1 MANKGG
7 RPTKLNDELKDQICK
22 VVRAGNYIETAAAY
36 AGLSKQTLYDWM
48 KRGRRESEARNEGK
62 SGIRKEEKY
71 VRFLDAI
78 EKALADG
85 EIRDV
90 AIVAQA
96 ATENWQA
103 AAWKLER
110 RNPGRWGRV
119 RHEITGKDGGP
130 VEVKT
135 WAELAARAAEGSE

>member
-7 RPTKLNDELKDQICK
+7 RPTKLNDDLKDQICK

-48 KRGRRESEARNEGK
+48 KRGRREAEARISGK
-62 SGIRKEEKY
+62 PAVRREEKY

-90 AIVAQA
+90 AIVAKA

-135 WAELAARAAEGSE
+135 WAELVALADEDGD

>member
-7 RPTKLNDELKDQICK
+7 RPTKLNDDLKDQICK

-48 KRGRRESEARNEGK
+48 KRGRREAEARIEGK
-62 SGIRKEEKY
+62 PAQRREEKY

-78 EKALADG
+78 EKALADS

-90 AIVAQA
+90 AIVAKA

-135 WAELAARAAEGSE
+135 WAELAALAVEDEE

>member
-1 MANKGG
+1 
-7 RPTKLNDELKDQICK
+7 
-22 VVRAGNYIETAAAY
+22 VR
-36 AGLSKQTLYDWM
+36 
-48 KRGRRESEARNEGK
+48 R
-62 SGIRKEEKY
+62 EEKY
-71 VRFLDAI
+71 VMFLDAI

-90 AIVAQA
+90 AIVAKA
-96 ATENWQA
+96 ALENWQA

-135 WAELAARAAEGSE
+135 WAELVALVDADGK